1 MESFQSYREAV
12 RVRAAELSPFF
23 PDGFC
28 VTESIANEQKG
39 STPGV
44 RVQVRVF
51 DGAKA
56 EIDGVA
62 RVVMPEAAATLEV
75 E

>member
-1 MESFQSYREAV
+1 
-12 RVRAAELSPFF
+12 
-23 PDGFC
+23 
-28 VTESIANEQKG
+28 
-39 STPGV
+39 
-44 RVQVRVF
+44 VQVRVF